1 MSKNSQP
8 TTSTYTRKPAPPRQP
23 MPNRLVRLLSE
34 ARWLATAV
42 ALLYFVLI
50 LLSYNKADP
59 GWSHENAVAHVAN
72 LGGRAGAW
80 LADLLLFIFGFSAW
94 WLCVC
99 FARGVWKGYRRL
111 HNRFVIEAAEPEP
124 EHQGEAVVRWIGFA
138 LMFAGSVGLEYLR
151 MWSLKVELPRA
162 PGGVLG
168 QLIGHGANGAFGF
181 TGATLLLLLLF
192 GLGFS
197 WYFQVSWLAVAE
209 RIGESAEA
217 SFEWFRLRIEDRED
231 RRHGEVAAS
240 RRDEVVV
247 NERAKYVEKHAAPP
261 AAKREPALEEGDEAG
276 AGPAAPGFLAK
287 VMSKVG
293 KGGKADKAGKAEPQ
307 LDAGSD
313 ARAEPM
319 LDAQADAHPADFV
332 DEDGV
337 VTPRAPSPAPVPRP
351 AASAA
356 AAAPALAPIKIEPQV
371 VSVPRS
377 ERAEKERQN
386 VLFQGMPGDSPLPP
400 ISLLDEAPPA
410 QETVAVETLE
420 FTSRLIEKKLS
431 DFGVEAKVVA
441 AYPGP
446 VVTRYEIEPAT
457 GVKGSQIVN
466 LARDLARSLSL
477 TSIRVVET
485 IPGKNYMALE
495 LPNPKRQ
502 IVRLTEIVGSK
513 VYGDSPSSL
522 TVALGKDIAGKPV
535 IADLAKMPHLLVA
548 GTTGSGKSVG
558 INATIL
564 SLLYKSDP
572 DDVRLILIDPKMLE
586 MSVYEGI
593 PHLLA
598 PVVTDMRQAGHALNW
613 AVNEMER
620 RYKLMSKLGVRNLA
634 GYNAKIL
641 EAAKRE
647 EHIPNP
653 FSIVPDN
660 PEPLE
665 KLPTIVIIID
675 ELADLMMV
683 VGKKVEELIAR
694 IAQKARAAGI
704 HLILATQRPS
714 VDVITG
720 LIKANIPTRIAFQVS
735 SKIDSR
741 TILDQM
747 GAETLLGMG
756 DMLYMPP
763 GTGLPIRVHGAFVS
777 DDEVHRVVKHL
788 QSTGEPNYI
797 EGILEGGVLEE
808 GGGADGAT
816 AGEGGGEADALYDQ
830 AVQVVLKNRKASI
843 SLVQRH
849 LRIGY
854 NRAAR
859 LIEQMEQSGLV
870 SPMQSN
876 GNRDILVPATSAE

>member
-1 MSKNSQP
+1 M
-8 TTSTYTRKPAPPRQP
+8 PR
-23 MPNRLVRLLSE
+23 RLARLLLE
-34 ARWLATAV
+34 ARWIAMAV
-42 ALLYFVLI
+42 AFLYFVLI

-59 GWSHENAVAHVAN
+59 GWSHANTVVKISN
-72 LGGRAGAW
+72 LGGKAGAW

-94 WLCVC
+94 WWGALFLRAVW
-99 FARGVWKGYRRL
+99 RGWQRL
-111 HNRFVIEAAEPEP
+111 TDRLPVPAEP
-124 EHQGEAVVRWIGFA
+124 EHQDEFIVRWIGFG

-151 MWSLKVELPRA
+151 MWSWDVELPRA

-168 QLIGHGANGAFGF
+168 QLLGHSSQVAFGF

-197 WYFQVSWLAVAE
+197 LFFHVSWLAVAE
-209 RIGESAEA
+209 RIGAA
-217 SFEWFRLRIEDRED
+217 FDTTLDWFRMRVEDRED
-231 RRHGEVAAS
+231 RRQGEEAAVK
-240 RRDEVVV
+240 RDEAVVT
-247 NERAKYVEKHAAPP
+247 ERARHIEKPAP
-261 AAKREPALEEGDEAG
+261 AG
-276 AGPAAPGFLAK
+276 R
-287 VMSKVG
+287 
-293 KGGKADKAGKAEPQ
+293 AEPQ
-307 LDAGSD
+307 LD
-313 ARAEPM
+313 
-319 LDAQADAHPADFV
+319 
-332 DEDGV
+332 DGDDDHV
-337 VTPRAPSPAPVPRP
+337 PVAAPRKVAPSLAAPVPSGP
-351 AASAA
+351 AAVMAQTM
-356 AAAPALAPIKIEPQV
+356 PGEPAPIKIEPQMM
-371 VSVPRS
+371 SVPKG
-377 ERAEKERQN
+377 ERAVKEQQTP
-386 VLFQGMPGDSPLPP
+386 LFRDLPGDSPLPP
-400 ISLLDEAPPA
+400 LSLLDEPPPV
-410 QETVAVETLE
+410 QETVSVETLE

-431 DFGVEAKVVA
+431 DFGVDAKVVA
-441 AYPGP
+441 AFPGP

-513 VYGDSPSSL
+513 VYNDSASSL

-535 IADLAKMPHLLVA
+535 VADLAKMPHLLVA

-572 DDVRLILIDPKMLE
+572 ADVRLILIDPKMLE

-634 GYNAKIL
+634 GYNTKIM
-641 EAAKRE
+641 EADKRE

-653 FSIVPDN
+653 FSIMPDN

-747 GAETLLGMG
+747 GAEALLGMG

-763 GTGLPIRVHGAFVS
+763 GTGLPVRVHGAFVS
-777 DDEVHRVVKHL
+777 DEEVHRVVKHL
-788 QSTGEPNYI
+788 QSQGAPNYI
-797 EGILEGGVLEE
+797 EGILEGGTLEE
-808 GGGADGAT
+808 GATGGDGAS
-816 AGEGGGEADALYDQ
+816 AGEGGGEADAMYDQ
-830 AVQVVLKNRKASI
+830 AVAVVLKNRRASI

-859 LIEQMEQSGLV
+859 LLEQMENSGVV

-876 GNRDILVPATSAE
+876 GNRDILVPATQAE